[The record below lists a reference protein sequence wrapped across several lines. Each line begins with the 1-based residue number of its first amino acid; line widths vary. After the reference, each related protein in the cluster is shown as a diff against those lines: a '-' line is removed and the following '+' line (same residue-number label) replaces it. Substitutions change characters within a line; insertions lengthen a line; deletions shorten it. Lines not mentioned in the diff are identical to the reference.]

1 MAGAGVGDQN
11 VSEHGNERVSGA
23 AYGDSAVPFPPLV
36 SSVMQPAS
44 PGSLPPSPAGSAW
57 CLERRVLPQHTDHA
71 GVMWHGAYLAWLE
84 EARVEALAAA
94 GLAYSALSARGLE
107 LPVVSLAIDYR
118 QALLHGEM
126 VQLWS
131 EVGARRG
138 VKLPWRSRFVR
149 ADGVVAAEARV
160 ELVLVDV
167 SQGAARRRLL
177 RQLPADLEGA
187 IQRLIAGPEQ
197 HPDALS

>member
-1 MAGAGVGDQN
+1 MT
-11 VSEHGNERVSGA
+11 
-23 AYGDSAVPFPPLV
+23 
-36 SSVMQPAS
+36 QPAF
-44 PGSLPPSPAGSAW
+44 PEPAAGRPPW

-94 GLAYSALSARGLE
+94 GMAYSELSARGLE

-118 QALLHGEM
+118 QALLQGER

-131 EVGARRG
+131 EVLPRQG

-149 ADGVVAAEARV
+149 SDGGVAAEARV
-160 ELVLVDV
+160 ELVLVDL
-167 SQGAARRRLL
+167 SRGPGQRRLL
-177 RQLPADLEGA
+177 RRLPDDLGRA
-187 IQRLIAGPEQ
+187 MDRLMAGPPE
-197 HPDALS
+197 PRRL